1 MDTREKQTFREYV
14 AQTAVAGLRSE
25 PVNDWLSLHR
35 RLAEDGLY
43 LSQMDGKFLVMDG
56 WDRNRE
62 GVQLD
67 SFGPSRCAEK
77 LMKKWV
83 TTRQYQKT
91 FSAVEAPDA
100 IIRTSLPLMFAR
112 KKSLKQ
118 KVCSSMPVVILENV
132 CRKWHGKDGWKTA
145 GLFTAHWLK
154 RDYGCVFSMV
164 TGYL

>member
-1 MDTREKQTFREYV
+1 
-14 AQTAVAGLRSE
+14 
-25 PVNDWLSLHR
+25 
-35 RLAEDGLY
+35 
-43 LSQMDGKFLVMDG
+43 
-56 WDRNRE
+56 
-62 GVQLD
+62 
-67 SFGPSRCAEK
+67 
-77 LMKKWV
+77 MKKMGDYTPV
-83 TTRQYQKT
+83 PKDI
-91 FSAVEAPDA
+91 FSRVEAPDA

-164 TGYL
+164 TWLSVTVMIITRLPFVLTAYGRC